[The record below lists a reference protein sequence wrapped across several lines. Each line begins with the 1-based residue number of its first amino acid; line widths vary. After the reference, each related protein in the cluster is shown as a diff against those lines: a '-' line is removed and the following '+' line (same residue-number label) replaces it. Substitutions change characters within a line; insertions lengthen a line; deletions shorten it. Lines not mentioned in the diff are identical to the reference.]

1 VKVLL
6 RDKRTRLFY
15 GAPEHW
21 VRSADEARVFA
32 NSIDA
37 IKESSQAAL
46 SDVQIVMKFPTEGYD
61 IVIDVAPR
69 PSAPPPP

>member
-1 VKVLL
+1 M
-6 RDKRTRLFY
+6 
-15 GAPEHW
+15 
-21 VRSADEARVFA
+21 RSADEARVFA

-61 IVIDVAPR
+61 IVIDVEPR
-69 PSAPPPP
+69 PSAPPPPA